1 MTSGSED
8 GLVLRL
14 DLDEGTVARLR
25 DCAAA
30 YGVTVE
36 CLIEALVRQ
45 DLERSPTD
53 GGYTV

>member
-1 MTSGSED
+1 MVVTSGSED

-14 DLDEGTVARLR
+14 DLDERTLGRLR

-30 YGVTVE
+30 YGVTIE

-45 DLERSPTD
+45 DLESSLSD
-53 GGYTV
+53 DS